1 MFRLWEMCLTA
12 AVEAEESQQIKNT
25 HVNLKWVMDYLEHRV
40 YPASI
45 PDKGSRANFR
55 CCRPFTVK
63 DGVLY
68 YKKTMAKVIITPE
81 ERIKLVHDGA
91 DSSLEA
97 SALSWADR
105 PIGKSGFSR

>member
-1 MFRLWEMCLTA
+1 MFRPWEMCLTA
-12 AVEAEESQQIKNT
+12 AVEVEASQQMKNT

-55 CCRPFTVK
+55 RCCRPFTIK

-81 ERIKLVHDGA
+81 ERTQIIKLVHDGG
-91 DSSLEA
+91 DSS
-97 SALSWADR
+97 
-105 PIGKSGFSR
+105 